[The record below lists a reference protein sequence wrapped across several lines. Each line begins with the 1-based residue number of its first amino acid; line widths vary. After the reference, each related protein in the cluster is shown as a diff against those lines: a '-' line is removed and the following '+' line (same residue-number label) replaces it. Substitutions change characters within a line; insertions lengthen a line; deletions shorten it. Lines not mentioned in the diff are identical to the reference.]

1 MHLFHLFGLLS
12 LLSLFT
18 LLPGRVEGVPLED
31 GYGPLRVGGNRTLLI
46 VDTLTIQYSHSM
58 FLELLATQGHEI
70 NVIQADNENLILEEY
85 DVPLYDNIILMAP
98 KCEEMS
104 QLVVQDFVN
113 FLTGGGNIFL
123 IGSEKISQ
131 YMRDLGA
138 AFGFEFDRTK
148 TKVLDYFQKLPVSEE
163 ANILSKNNFIL

>member
-85 DVPLYDNIILMAP
+85 Y
-98 KCEEMS
+98 
-104 QLVVQDFVN
+104 
-113 FLTGGGNIFL
+113 T
-123 IGSEKISQ
+123 
-131 YMRDLGA
+131 
-138 AFGFEFDRTK
+138 
-148 TKVLDYFQKLPVSEE
+148 
-163 ANILSKNNFIL
+163 